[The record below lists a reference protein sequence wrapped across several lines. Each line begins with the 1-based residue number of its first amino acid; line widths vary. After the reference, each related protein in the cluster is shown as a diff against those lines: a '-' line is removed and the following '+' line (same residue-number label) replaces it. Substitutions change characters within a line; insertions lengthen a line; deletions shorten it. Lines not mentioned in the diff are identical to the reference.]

1 MQEETLELYDEL
13 NNALE
18 TLAFL
23 DEMIGPVDGES
34 DNDREIEK
42 KIFGYPLS
50 KAEVRVV
57 YDPRLTVA
65 DKIVKLTVLRGER
78 TAIPRSFNKRIT
90 KADAFHA
97 RALGIR
103 L

>member
-1 MQEETLELYDEL
+1 LELYDEL
-13 NNALE
+13 NDA
-18 TLAFL
+18 
-23 DEMIGPVDGES
+23 
-34 DNDREIEK
+34 
-42 KIFGYPLS
+42 LS
-50 KAEVRVV
+50 KAEVKVV

-78 TAIPRSFNKRIT
+78 TTIPKSFKKRIT

>member
-1 MQEETLELYDEL
+1 LELYDEL
-13 NNALE
+13 SDALE

-23 DEMIGPVDGES
+23 DEIIGPVDGES
-34 DNDREIEK
+34 DTDREIEK

-50 KAEVRVV
+50 KSEMKVV

-78 TAIPRSFNKRIT
+78 TAIPRSFKNRIT
-90 KADAFHA
+90 TADEFHA

>member
-1 MQEETLELYDEL
+1 MELYDEL
-13 NNALE
+13 SDALE

-23 DEMIGPVDGES
+23 DEIIGPVDGES
-34 DNDREIEK
+34 DTDREIEK

-50 KAEVRVV
+50 KAEVKVV

-78 TAIPRSFNKRIT
+78 TAIPRSFKNRIT
-90 KADAFHA
+90 TADEFHA

>member
-1 MQEETLELYDEL
+1 MELYDEL
-13 NNALE
+13 SDALE

-23 DEMIGPVDGES
+23 DEIIGPVDGES
-34 DNDREIEK
+34 DTDREIEK

-50 KAEVRVV
+50 KAEVKVV

-78 TAIPRSFNKRIT
+78 TAIRRSFKNRIT
-90 KADAFHA
+90 TADEFHA

>member
-1 MQEETLELYDEL
+1 MY
-13 NNALE
+13 
-18 TLAFL
+18 
-23 DEMIGPVDGES
+23 
-34 DNDREIEK
+34 
-42 KIFGYPLS
+42 
-50 KAEVRVV
+50 KAEVKVV

-78 TAIPRSFNKRIT
+78 TAIPRSFKKRIT